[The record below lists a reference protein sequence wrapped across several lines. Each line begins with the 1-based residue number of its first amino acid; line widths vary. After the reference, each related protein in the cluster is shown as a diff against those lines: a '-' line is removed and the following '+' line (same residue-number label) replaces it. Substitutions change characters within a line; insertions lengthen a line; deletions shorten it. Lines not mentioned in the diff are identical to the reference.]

1 MAYPLGFTTVGWLAR
16 RVNIELLKL
25 GGARRIRRSEV
36 DLFMAVASS
45 TGSWCRKSPTLSSNR
60 HLRQTKTFNKSG
72 ELLAVLVA
80 VATRPLLAR
89 SLVFTFAT
97 LLTTHSASLQLA
109 YTPLLYGILG

>member
-1 MAYPLGFTTVGWLAR
+1 VSQIPYLVF
-16 RVNIELLKL
+16 E
-25 GGARRIRRSEV
+25 
-36 DLFMAVASS
+36 S
-45 TGSWCRKSPTLSSNR
+45 TPSADS
-60 HLRQTKTFNKSG
+60 KTFNKSG